1 MEAKKFTN
9 LSSEYKNFL
18 LACSKLIIIQTINE
32 NTSLNVLNQ
41 AHSEVTKC
49 LYPLE
54 LQISDINHLL
64 LNYSKTNEQVE
75 QLKKIAYY
83 RNYLIITSC
92 LRTNEV
98 QWKNFILKIKL
109 KTSAKTKDIENA
121 VLELLKKYMGMWD
134 TIENIIVIDK
144 KGIVKSVELFDP
156 DDYNFIFN
164 LLKK

>member
-64 LNYSKTNEQVE
+64 LNYSKTNE
-75 QLKKIAYY
+75 
-83 RNYLIITSC
+83 
-92 LRTNEV
+92 
-98 QWKNFILKIKL
+98 
-109 KTSAKTKDIENA
+109 
-121 VLELLKKYMGMWD
+121 
-134 TIENIIVIDK
+134 
-144 KGIVKSVELFDP
+144 
-156 DDYNFIFN
+156 
-164 LLKK
+164 

>member
-1 MEAKKFTN
+1 M
-9 LSSEYKNFL
+9 
-18 LACSKLIIIQTINE
+18 
-32 NTSLNVLNQ
+32 
-41 AHSEVTKC
+41 
-49 LYPLE
+49 
-54 LQISDINHLL
+54 
-64 LNYSKTNEQVE
+64 
-75 QLKKIAYY
+75 
-83 RNYLIITSC
+83 IITSC

-156 DDYNFIFN
+156 DDYNFILN

>member
-1 MEAKKFTN
+1 M
-9 LSSEYKNFL
+9 
-18 LACSKLIIIQTINE
+18 
-32 NTSLNVLNQ
+32 
-41 AHSEVTKC
+41 
-49 LYPLE
+49 
-54 LQISDINHLL
+54 
-64 LNYSKTNEQVE
+64 
-75 QLKKIAYY
+75 
-83 RNYLIITSC
+83 
-92 LRTNEV
+92 RTNEV

-156 DDYNFIFN
+156 DDYNFILN